1 MKKSAEIIYSSLPKL
16 YLEVYIFL
24 RFMPSTILIES
35 FLAFLSAL
43 AGALFV
49 FKIKLNHQRLC
60 FLISLSAG
68 ALAGAALLTMIPEAY
83 IDCGVGIPELAVATL
98 TGYLLFFMINKYY
111 FHVCPACAASHFDE
125 TTTKKFSEIVL
136 LLFTALSFHSFLDGV
151 AISTTLESGRSSSV
165 FSAIFA
171 HKFPEGVALASLIAG
186 ANYKKNKIFQFVFFV
201 ELTTIAGAIFGEYIL
216 KTRISPYWM
225 GLVQG
230 HLAGSFLFLSIH
242 AIVGEIFKLHKQ
254 LVIYAFTLG
263 FLAMLGLKFI
273 Q

>member
-1 MKKSAEIIYSSLPKL
+1 
-16 YLEVYIFL
+16 
-24 RFMPSTILIES
+24 MPSTILVES

-49 FKIKLNHQRLC
+49 FKITLNHQRLC

-68 ALAGAALLTMIPEAY
+68 ALAGAALLTMLPEAY
-83 IDCGVGIPELAVATL
+83 YECGVALPGIMVSAA
-98 TGYLLFFMINKYY
+98 TGYLLFFVINKYY

-136 LLFTALSFHSFLDGV
+136 LLFTALSFHAFLDGV
-151 AISTTLESGRSSSV
+151 AISTTLESARSSSV

-186 ANYKKNKIFQFVFFV
+186 ANYKKNKIFQFVFLV
-201 ELTTIAGAIFGEYIL
+201 ESTTIIGAVFGEYFL
-216 KTRISPYWM
+216 KTRISPYWI

-230 HLAGSFLFLSIH
+230 HMAGSFLFLSIH
-242 AIVGEIFKLHKQ
+242 AILGEMFKHHMK
-254 LVIYAFTLG
+254 LVVFAFSLG
-263 FLAMLGLKFI
+263 FLAMLLLKLLH
-273 Q
+273 